1 MSISIKCNISLSK
14 KLRALIKNNTKFYMK
29 SGTLV
34 NGVGEG
40 TISFEV
46 ENAPISSDFFDKET
60 SIMIV
65 PLEIDNKVINS
76 ERVQEDSHNSRISN
90 IFSSGENIDEVDNS
104 ILNKIGAIKVPNNK
118 IERASA
124 IKPKQQIE
132 EETPDVFK
140 VTQKPEAKKYITEL
154 NQLLK
159 AVELAQNK
167 KPSKSEDDINKIQ
180 NPRLRAVAMEEKER
194 AEAIDYPAFIVNIS
208 CATLTINDLGI
219 NLPLNTPYNL
229 NNLSAKKIANSRELG
244 AMLRSNMIKFIRP
257 DEVQLYMD
265 KVINEQDKYGLEVYD
280 NHSQAEAAIERGVES
295 KSHMYTKKAQETQ
308 LSLEDL
314 EGPTEEERILRSLS
328 PRGSQSMQLE
338 QYDEQEIQQ
347 EDEVIRT
354 SHKISNPRLKQ
365 KDITSDSSENSK
377 GIKSIRRSGIS
388 FS

>member
-40 TISFEV
+40 IISFETDN
-46 ENAPISSDFFDKET
+46 EQISNDFFDKET
-60 SIMIV
+60 SVMIV
-65 PLEIDNKVINS
+65 PLEIDTPRQERQENIN
-76 ERVQEDSHNSRISN
+76 DSGISN
-90 IFSSGENIDEVDNS
+90 LFMAGENIEEIDDP
-104 ILNKIGAIKVPNNK
+104 ILKKIAAVKAPNNR
-118 IERASA
+118 IERSSA
-124 IKPKQQIE
+124 VKPKQQIE
-132 EETPDVFK
+132 RETPEVFK

-167 KPSKSEDDINKIQ
+167 KSNKSDVDISKIQ

-194 AEAIDYPAFIVNIS
+194 SEAIDYSAFIVNIS

-219 NLPLNTPYNL
+219 NLALNIPYNL

-257 DEVQLYMD
+257 DEVQIYMD
-265 KVINEQDKYGLEVYD
+265 KVVNEQDKYGLEVYD
-280 NHSQAEAAIERGVES
+280 NHRQAEAAIESNGDSR
-295 KSHMYTKKAQETQ
+295 SHMSTRTVRAQETQ
-308 LSLEDL
+308 LSLSDL
-314 EGPTEEERILRSLS
+314 EGPTEEEKILKSLA
-328 PRGSQSMQLE
+328 PRRE
-338 QYDEQEIQQ
+338 NQYEDVNEDDMDEGI
-347 EDEVIRT
+347 IIT
-354 SHKISNPRLKQ
+354 SHKINNPRMKQ
-365 KDITSDSSENSK
+365 KDITSDPTENSK

-388 FS
+388 YN